1 MRNIK
6 LSLVF
11 LLLFLAVI
19 GLFLGEMKN
28 SNIERQALIKAK
40 VIETDDSDVIQS
52 SIARIGMQ
60 ELTVKILE
68 DKHQGEQV
76 VAYNTLQGKPSLD
89 NYYNVGDTILVAL
102 QEQDN
107 KLVNANAVDMYRNS
121 WEIILFVLFVL
132 LLIIYAKSIGIKA
145 IFSFIA
151 SLYIIWKFLI
161 PGLLAGYNP
170 MLFST
175 LILLILS
182 AIILFSIAGFT
193 KKGLA
198 SFIGTVVGLMAASGI
213 AVIFG
218 NKMSLQGMTVPYAE
232 TLLFSG
238 NIGLDMKHIFYA
250 AIVIGASGAAMDIA
264 MDISAS
270 MEEIKIKKPDIE
282 LWELVRSG
290 FNVGRAVIG
299 TMTTTLLLA
308 YSGGYLTLMML
319 FLSQNTSYTRMLN
332 YKVVAAELLRI
343 VTGSIG
349 LVLVAPITAIV
360 AGWIYTVELRD
371 IKVKKM
377 ISDFSKNYKVK

>member
-6 LSLVF
+6 FSF
-11 LLLFLAVI
+11 TILLLFLAVI
-19 GLFLGEMKN
+19 GLFFWKINN

-40 VIETDDSDVIQS
+40 VIEIDNSDVIQS
-52 SIARIGMQ
+52 SIAMIGMQ
-60 ELTVKILE
+60 ELTVRIIEEKY
-68 DKHQGEQV
+68 KGEQV
-76 VAYNTLQGKPSLD
+76 IAYNTLQGKPSLD
-89 NYYNVGDTILVAL
+89 NYYTVGDTILVAL
-102 QEQDN
+102 QERDN
-107 KLVNANAVDMYRNS
+107 QLINANAVDMYRNN

-132 LLIIYAKSIGIKA
+132 LLLIYAKSVGIKA

-151 SLYIIWKFLI
+151 SLYIIWEFLI

-170 MLFST
+170 LLFSA

-198 SFIGTVVGLMAASGI
+198 SFIGTVVGLMAATGI
-213 AVIFG
+213 AIIFG
-218 NKMSLQGMTVPYAE
+218 DKMNLQGMTVPYAE

-238 NIGLDMKHIFYA
+238 NIGLNMKHIFYA

-270 MEEIKIKKPDIE
+270 MEEIKIKKPDID

-308 YSGGYLTLMML
+308 YSGGYLSLMML
-319 FLSQNTSYTRMLN
+319 FLSKNTSYTRILN

-349 LVLVAPITAIV
+349 LVLVAPITALV
-360 AGWIYTVELRD
+360 AGWIYTIELRD
-371 IKVKKM
+371 IRVKKM
-377 ISDFSKNYKVK
+377 ISDFTKNYNVK